1 MIGER
6 PGSYDEIRVAV
17 ETTRAQAS
25 GQLDAALNEGVLRWR
40 EEHGGLRS
48 PGPSPMVSSGLGF
61 PVGLMEPSATRSLID
76 EAIPRAKE
84 LAEARDTEERER
96 AIARKRLASQ
106 IARHFGMRPG

>member
-1 MIGER
+1 VIDER
-6 PGSYDEIRVAV
+6 PGSYDEIRVTV
-17 ETTRAQAS
+17 EDDEGQAS
-25 GQLDAALNEGVLRWR
+25 GQLDAALNEGVRRWR

-48 PGPSPMVSSGLGF
+48 PGPSPMVWSGLGF
-61 PVGLMEPSATRSLID
+61 PVSLMEPSDARSLIE